1 MKTAFFYLGFAAL
14 GYFIGARFRSKK
26 DSFGWLGKLLTF
38 VVFSLITCMGY
49 KIGSSESIINDIKEI
64 GVNSAILTVV
74 PLVLTIIALSI
85 TRRLVGYNAKGELI
99 PKEERKK
106 LREGKSAGKK
116 GKTVIPKTT
125 FLYVAGVVAG
135 FIFGYV
141 MVVRT
146 GIIDFE
152 KGYSVVGTYITYALY
167 MMVFLV
173 GVDLGFDGTA
183 PKLIKQAGV
192 KTLIFPL
199 VVGIATLIGVFVCT
213 IFMEYNAHESLMIGA
228 TFCWYSLAPNI
239 IIDGGYVAA
248 GAVAFLSNFFRV
260 ILTLIT
266 VPIVA
271 QKIGYVETTGMAV
284 AASMDVCIGTI
295 ESSTNKTCAII
306 AFVTGCVYTFII
318 PVTMPII
325 VSMNF

>member
-1 MKTAFFYLGFAAL
+1 MTTAFLYLGFAGL
-14 GYFIGARFRSKK
+14 GYLIGSLLRSKK
-26 DSFGWLGKLLTF
+26 DRFWWLGKLLTL
-38 VVFSLITCMGY
+38 VVLSLITCMGY
-49 KIGSSESIINDIKEI
+49 KIGSSEAIIKDIMEI
-64 GVNSAILTVV
+64 GVNSVILTLV
-74 PLVLTIIALSI
+74 PLAFTIIGLSI
-85 TRRLVGYNAKGELI
+85 TRRLVGYDSKGVLV

-106 LREGKSAGKK
+106 LKESSSPQKK

-125 FLYVAGVVAG
+125 FLYMAGVIAG
-135 FIFGYV
+135 FIFGYLT
-141 MVVRT
+141 VVRT

-152 KGYSVVGTYITYALY
+152 RGYKVVGIYITYALY
-167 MMVFLV
+167 LMVFLV

-183 PKLIKQAGV
+183 PKLIRQAGLR
-192 KTLIFPL
+192 TLVFPL
-199 VVGIATLIGVFVCT
+199 VVGISTLLGVYACT
-213 IFMEYNAHESLMIGA
+213 MFMEYDAHESLMIGA

-239 IIDGGYVAA
+239 IIDGGYIAA

-295 ESSTNKTCAII
+295 EASTNKTCAII
-306 AFVTGCVYTFII
+306 AFVTGCVFTFII

-325 VSMNF
+325 VSMHF

>member
-1 MKTAFFYLGFAAL
+1 MTTAFLYLGFAAL
-14 GYFIGARFRSKK
+14 GYFIGSRLRSKK
-26 DSFGWLGKLLTF
+26 DHFWWLGKLLTF

-49 KIGSSESIINDIKEI
+49 KIGSSESIIRDIMEI
-64 GVNSAILTVV
+64 GINSVILAVV
-74 PLVLTIIALSI
+74 PLIFTIAALSI
-85 TRRLVGYNAKGELI
+85 TRRAVGYNEVGVLVPKSERQELKSR
-99 PKEERKK
+99 KEKK
-106 LREGKSAGKK
+106 KS

-125 FLYVAGVVAG
+125 FLYMAGVLLG
-135 FIFGYV
+135 FFFGYF
-141 MVVRT
+141 MVVRN
-146 GIIDFE
+146 GYIDFE
-152 KGYSVVGTYITYALY
+152 KGYSVVGTYITYALFL
-167 MMVFLV
+167 MVFLV

-183 PKLIKQAGV
+183 PQLIKQAGV

-199 VVGIATLIGVFVCT
+199 AVGISTLIGVFACT
-213 IFMEYNAHESLMIGA
+213 LFMDYNAHESLMIGA

-239 IIDGGYVAA
+239 IIDGGFIAA

-260 ILTLIT
+260 IITLIT

-271 QKIGYVETTGMAV
+271 QKVGYVETTGMAV

-306 AFVTGCVYTFII
+306 AFVTGCVFTFII

-325 VSMNF
+325 VSLNF

>member
-1 MKTAFFYLGFAAL
+1 MVTALLYLGFAGL
-14 GYFIGARFRSKK
+14 GYFIGSRFRDKK
-26 DSFGWLGKLLTF
+26 DKFGWLGRLLTF
-38 VVFSLITCMGY
+38 IVFSLITCMGY
-49 KIGSSESIINDIKEI
+49 KMGSSESVIHDIMEI
-64 GVNSAILTVV
+64 GINSVILAVV
-74 PLVLTIIALSI
+74 PLLFTIAGLSI
-85 TRRLVGYNAKGELI
+85 TRRLVGYNKTGELV
-99 PKEERKK
+99 PKDERKLK
-106 LREGKSAGKK
+106 GSSGRSSGT
-116 GKTVIPKTT
+116 GKTVIPRTT
-125 FLYVAGVVAG
+125 FLYMGGVLMG
-135 FIFGYV
+135 FVFGYF
-141 MVVRT
+141 MVVKNN
-146 GIIDFE
+146 IIDFE

-183 PKLIKQAGV
+183 PKLMKQAGL

-199 VVGIATLIGVFVCT
+199 VVGIATLVGVYACT
-213 IFMEYNAHESLMIGA
+213 FFMEYDAHESLMIGA

-239 IIDGGYVAA
+239 IIDGGFVAA

-260 ILTLIT
+260 IITLIT

-271 QKIGYVETTGMAV
+271 QKVGYVETTGMAV

-306 AFVTGCVYTFII
+306 AFVTGCVFTFLI

-325 VSMNF
+325 VAMNF

>member
-14 GYFIGARFRSKK
+14 GYFIGSLLRSKK
-26 DSFGWLGKLLTF
+26 DKFGWLGKLLTF

-106 LREGKSAGKK
+106 LREEKNAEKK

-125 FLYVAGVVAG
+125 FLYVAGVIAG

-141 MVVRT
+141 TVVRT

-167 MMVFLV
+167 LMVFLV

-199 VVGIATLIGVFVCT
+199 VVGIATLLGVFVCT
-213 IFMEYNAHESLMIGA
+213 IFMDYNAHESLMIGA

>member
-1 MKTAFFYLGFAAL
+1 MYLGFAAL
-14 GYFIGARFRSKK
+14 GYFIGSVLRSKK
-26 DSFGWLGKLLTF
+26 EYFSWLGKLLTF

-49 KIGSSESIINDIKEI
+49 KIGSSESIINDIMEI
-64 GVNSAILTVV
+64 GVNSVILTVV
-74 PLVLTIIALSI
+74 PLVFTIVALSI
-85 TRRLVGYNAKGELI
+85 TRRLVGYNAKGELV
-99 PKEERKK
+99 PKEERQK
-106 LREGKSAGKK
+106 LRSGKDSVKT
-116 GKTVIPKTT
+116 GKTIIPKTT
-125 FLYVAGVVAG
+125 FLYVAGVIAG
-135 FIFGYV
+135 FVFGYV

-152 KGYSVVGTYITYALY
+152 KGYSVVGIYITYALY

-173 GVDLGFDGTA
+173 GMDLGFDGNA

-192 KTLIFPL
+192 KTLIFPV
-199 VVGIATLIGVFVCT
+199 VVGIATLIGVFACT
-213 IFMEYNAHESLMIGA
+213 IFMDYDVHDSLMIGG

-239 IIDGGYVAA
+239 IIDGGYVET

-295 ESSTNKTCAII
+295 EASTNKTCAII
-306 AFVTGCVYTFII
+306 AFVTGAVYTVVI
-318 PVTMPII
+318 PVSMPII
-325 VSMNF
+325 VSMNI

>member
-1 MKTAFFYLGFAAL
+1 M
-14 GYFIGARFRSKK
+14 
-26 DSFGWLGKLLTF
+26 
-38 VVFSLITCMGY
+38 
-49 KIGSSESIINDIKEI
+49 
-64 GVNSAILTVV
+64 
-74 PLVLTIIALSI
+74 
-85 TRRLVGYNAKGELI
+85 
-99 PKEERKK
+99 
-106 LREGKSAGKK
+106 
-116 GKTVIPKTT
+116 
-125 FLYVAGVVAG
+125 
-135 FIFGYV
+135 
-141 MVVRT
+141 
-146 GIIDFE
+146 
-152 KGYSVVGTYITYALY
+152 
-167 MMVFLV
+167 
-173 GVDLGFDGTA
+173 
-183 PKLIKQAGV
+183 